1 VAQSQGEWRVI
12 WSELLPLAALLAATG
27 ALVGILAGLFGVG
40 GGTIT
45 VPVLFYVFG
54 YLGID
59 ESVAMPAAVGTS
71 LALIVPTSIKSARG
85 HLAKGAVDVPLLKQ
99 WIATVTAGVV
109 IGAVIAR
116 FADPWVFQVVFV
128 MVASANAIKLIFGGD
143 KWTIAPTMPGGVL
156 SLVYGWV
163 VGLTSA
169 LMGIGGGAIAN
180 LIFTLH
186 GKPIHQAV
194 GTSAALG
201 VLISIPGALGYMWAG
216 WAKAGLPTG
225 SVGYVCL
232 IAVLLMLPTTLMT
245 TGLGVK
251 IAHALK
257 KRHLELAFGVY
268 LAVVSLRFVFKLLGV
283 F

>member
-1 VAQSQGEWRVI
+1 MI
-12 WSELLPLAALLAATG
+12 WAELLPLAALLAVTG
-27 ALVGILAGLFGVG
+27 ALVGVLAGVFGVG

-45 VPVLFYVFG
+45 VPVLFYVFS
-54 YLGID
+54 YLGIE

-85 HLAKGAVDVPLLKQ
+85 HFAKGAVDVPLLKR
-99 WIATVTAGVV
+99 WIIPVTAGVV
-109 IGAVIAR
+109 VGAAIAR

-128 MVASANAIKLIFGGD
+128 AVASANAIKLIFGGD
-143 KWTIAPTMPGGVL
+143 KWTIAPAMPSGVM
-156 SLVYGWV
+156 SLIYGWV
-163 VGLTSA
+163 VGLASA

-201 VLISIPGALGYMWAG
+201 VLISIPGAIGYAWAG
-216 WAKAGLPTG
+216 WEKSGLPIG

-232 IAVLLMLPTTLMT
+232 IAVMMMLPTTLMT
-245 TGLGVK
+245 TGVGVK

-257 KRHLELAFGVY
+257 KRHLELAFGIY

>member
-1 VAQSQGEWRVI
+1 MI
-12 WSELLPLAALLAATG
+12 WAELLPLAALLAVTG
-27 ALVGILAGLFGVG
+27 ALVGVLAGVFGVG

-45 VPVLFYVFG
+45 VPVLFYVFS
-54 YLGID
+54 YLGIE

-85 HLAKGAVDVPLLKQ
+85 HFAKEAVDVPLLKR
-99 WIATVTAGVV
+99 WIIPVTAGVV
-109 IGAVIAR
+109 VGAAIAR

-128 MVASANAIKLIFGGD
+128 AVASANAIKLIFGGD
-143 KWTIAPTMPGGVL
+143 KWTIAPAMPSGVM
-156 SLVYGWV
+156 SLIYGWV
-163 VGLTSA
+163 VGLASA

-201 VLISIPGALGYMWAG
+201 VLISIPGAIGYAWAG
-216 WAKAGLPTG
+216 WEKSGLPIG

-232 IAVLLMLPTTLMT
+232 IAVMMMLPTTLMT
-245 TGLGVK
+245 TGVGVK

-257 KRHLELAFGVY
+257 KRHLELAFGIY